1 MENEEDAAK
10 ELMIYK
16 PLPTEVRVTLQKQC
30 RNLGSTSVSSRK
42 EGGEF
47 LAEYIQTRAS
57 REIEDLD
64 TQLKKV
70 KTYFNFILRAL
81 SNLFFSTF
89 L

>member
-42 EGGEF
+42 EGEF
-47 LAEYIQTRAS
+47 LTEYIQTRAS

-70 KTYFNFILRAL
+70 KNLFLFILRAL